1 MCKRL
6 TPPYHPSLLLF
17 SGHLQTIWAAR
28 MRTNPAIHYRRQV
41 FESENDLYPGTFAV
55 DFVESG
61 DEASASS
68 SADDPSL
75 PPHTTY
81 FGSANLPAASADRR
95 PMLVVLHG
103 VSGGSH
109 EPYVKHVLAPLAAA
123 GWEACVVISR
133 GCGGSRLTGRMLYN
147 ARATWD
153 VAQTVR
159 FLRRRFPNRPLYA
172 VGFSIGANI
181 LVNVSEEGERCG
193 FRAAV
198 VCSNPWNLEVV
209 DHALRRSWVGLNVY
223 SHAMANGMKEI
234 VQRHAEMILR
244 NRKIAAAAV
253 KKIRYFFDFDRYA

>member
-1 MCKRL
+1 MDFLKRLRAARVSFHHSEHPVCLHDHSNGTVALPDMCKRL

-68 SADDPSL
+68 STADPSL

-181 LVNVSEEGERCG
+181 LVNVSAAPREQRRDEIRARERLIRGELSG
-193 FRAAV
+193 
-198 VCSNPWNLEVV
+198 
-209 DHALRRSWVGLNVY
+209 RS
-223 SHAMANGMKEI
+223 SI
-234 VQRHAEMILR
+234 
-244 NRKIAAAAV
+244 
-253 KKIRYFFDFDRYA
+253 